1 MCWLGW
7 QTAHSFHWHWKQKE
21 KKKTGFLEVAPLLL
35 STICTISGAVCL
47 ECGDK
52 QMTFS
57 QFTSLSYHTLVQRHS
72 MCRLS
77 GRWQNERLAVRSRG
91 RNGKWCVPPSDGTN
105 PPWIHGWAL
114 EACGIPPL
122 SGNTGTHILF
132 THTCCVIFLFY
143 NRLLGRPNLDVKRI

>member
-1 MCWLGW
+1 MSICISRTPCLTLGANRRSPTPGVVWEAGSLGVPTEFIGLVAHILQSDEDIIGSIDQEVVPMCWLGW

-91 RNGKWCVPPSDGTN
+91 RNGK
-105 PPWIHGWAL
+105 
-114 EACGIPPL
+114 
-122 SGNTGTHILF
+122 
-132 THTCCVIFLFY
+132 
-143 NRLLGRPNLDVKRI
+143 